1 LILITGFVIMV
12 MVCLARQQFEH
23 GRQEGM
29 WQVLQELEE
38 AGVITIQQNAG
49 QS

>member
-1 LILITGFVIMV
+1 MV

-29 WQVLQELEE
+29 WQVLHELEDQ
-38 AGVITIQQNAG
+38 GLITIQQETVD
-49 QS
+49 